1 MMLQP
6 GIYTF
11 KKLDQEPLA
20 WGGTAEPSF
29 SAMVTFVVYVCSDM
43 GFMRSVLAIY

>member
-1 MMLQP
+1 MLQP

-29 SAMVTFVVYVCSDM
+29 SAMMTLAECVYSNM
-43 GFMRSVLAIY
+43 EFMRSVLAIS